1 MGGVMPGRIASFF
14 RNLLGKRA
22 IEQALDDELK
32 SAVELLTQEKMKQ
45 GISHPEACRQAL
57 IELGGVEQVKEEVRA
72 IRSGIFLETF
82 AQDLRYTIRI
92 LRKSPG
98 FTAVAVLTLALGIG
112 ATTAMFSVVDGVLL
126 RPLPYPHEES
136 LVEVGLDLPGIN
148 QFNWPLRPA
157 DYFTFREQSRT
168 FQDIGIYYTGFG
180 ASLYSANVTGLGR
193 PEHVPALGVTDEVLP
208 ILGVTPLLGRSFT
221 RTDDEP
227 GSSDT
232 VMITYGYWRS
242 KFGGDRSVIGK
253 AIDVDGKPTTIIGVL
268 PQRFRFL
275 DMTNLGMLL
284 PLRPRLLRGY
294 NYFAVARLKPGVTLA
309 EASADVAR
317 MIPME
322 LQGDPATEVQLGLK
336 WFKESRIGP
345 NLQPLKQYM
354 IGDVGK
360 VLWVVV
366 GGVGLVLLIACANV
380 ANLLLVKV
388 EGRQQELAIRAALG
402 ASPGRLA
409 GGLLLESLVLAV
421 IGGALG
427 LLFAYGGL
435 RVLIALAPSALPRLN
450 DIGIDG
456 LVLLFT
462 LGVTMVAGLLFGS
475 MLPLRYAGVREGTGL
490 RETGRSVSAS
500 RERHRASNALV
511 VIQVGLA
518 LVLLVSSGLMIRTFQ
533 ALIHVQPGFTA
544 PAEVETFH
552 IHVPPEMIK
561 APERLVRMDQAILDN
576 IEAIPGVSSA
586 DFSSAVPMD
595 AGADSGPVQ
604 VEDHML
610 RGQLPPARRLFWVSP
625 SFFRTMGIPTVAG
638 RDLTWDDVLNKRPLA
653 IVSENLA
660 REYWH
665 NPSDALGKQIG
676 NPKAWRQIVGVVG
689 NVYDDGTTREAPA
702 TVYWPIT
709 DADVFLGQPAFAI
722 RSARAGSQAF
732 MNEIRQA
739 VWSVDP
745 NLPLSA
751 VHTLDYY
758 YRNSMARVS
767 FTLVMLSLAG
777 GMSLLLGAIGLYGVI
792 AYSVSQRTREIGIR
806 MTLGGQRDDVLRLI
820 LGHGTKVA
828 LIGVATGIAA
838 ALGLSRFLSGLLYG
852 VKPTDPLTFLVVTI
866 MLVLVTLLASYIP
879 ARRAMRVDP
888 MVALKYE

>member
-14 RNLLGKRA
+14 RNLLRKRA

-32 SAVELLTQEKMKQ
+32 SAAELLTQEKMKQ
-45 GISHPEACRQAL
+45 GLSHPEARRQAL

-82 AQDLRYTIRI
+82 AQDLRYTLRI

-98 FTAVAVLTLALGIG
+98 FTTVAVLTLALGIG

-126 RPLPYPHEES
+126 KPLPYPQPGR

-148 QFNWPLRPA
+148 QFNWPLCPE

-168 FQDIGIYYTGFG
+168 FQAIGLYYTGFG
-180 ASLYSANVTGLGR
+180 AALYSANVTGLGR
-193 PEHVPALGVTDEVLP
+193 PEHVPALGVTDGVLP
-208 ILGVTPLLGRSFT
+208 ILGVTPLFGRSFT
-221 RTDDEP
+221 RADDEP

-253 AIDVDGKPTTIIGVL
+253 TIDLDGKPSTIIGVL

-275 DMTNLGMLL
+275 DMTNLDILL
-284 PLRPRLLRGY
+284 PLRPRTQRGY

-322 LQGDPATEVQLGLK
+322 LQGDPAAEVQLGLK

-345 NLQPLKQYM
+345 NLQPLKQYI
-354 IGDVGK
+354 IGDVDK
-360 VLWVVV
+360 VLWILM
-366 GGVGLVLLIACANV
+366 GGIGLVLLIACANV

-388 EGRQQELAIRAALG
+388 QGREQELAIRAALG
-402 ASPGRLA
+402 GSPGRIA

-421 IGGALG
+421 IAGALG

-435 RVLIALAPSALPRLN
+435 RVLIALAPSDLPRLT

-456 LVLLFT
+456 LVLLFA
-462 LGVTMVAGLLFGS
+462 LGVTIAAGLLFGL
-475 MLPLRYAGVREGTGL
+475 MLSLRYAGVRVGTGW
-490 RETGRSVSAS
+490 RETGRFVSAS
-500 RERHRASNALV
+500 RERHRARSALV

-518 LVLLVSSGLMIRTFQ
+518 LVLLVSSGLMIRTFH
-533 ALIHVQPGFTA
+533 ALIQVQPGFSA

-552 IHVPPEMIK
+552 VHFPQEMTK
-561 APERLVRMDQAILDN
+561 APERLVRMDQAILEH

-586 DFSSAVPMD
+586 DFSGAVPMD
-595 AGADSGPVQ
+595 AGAESDPVLIK
-604 VEDHML
+604 DHML
-610 RGQLPPARRLFWVSP
+610 EGQLPPARKSFWISP
-625 SFFRTMGIPTVAG
+625 GFFRTMGIHIVAG
-638 RDLTWDDVLNKRPLA
+638 RDLTWDDVLNRRPVA

-665 NPSDALGKQIG
+665 GPSDALGKQIG
-676 NPKAWRQIVGVVG
+676 RNPEPDRQIVGVVG
-689 NVYDDGTTREAPA
+689 SVYDDGTSQKAPA
-702 TVYWPIT
+702 TVYWPLT
-709 DADVFLGQPAFAI
+709 DADVFLVGPAFAI
-722 RSARAGSQAF
+722 RSARAGSESF
-732 MNEIRQA
+732 MSEVRQA

-745 NLPLSA
+745 DLALSA
-751 VHTLDYY
+751 VRTLDYY

-767 FTLVMLSLAG
+767 FMLVMLSLAG
-777 GMSLLLGAIGLYGVI
+777 GMALLLGAIGLYGVI
-792 AYSVSQRTREIGIR
+792 GYSVSQRTHEIGIR
-806 MTLGGQRDDVLRLI
+806 MALGGQREDILRLI
-820 LGHGTKVA
+820 LGHGTKLT
-828 LIGVATGIAA
+828 LIGVAIGVAA
-838 ALGLSRFLSGLLYG
+838 AFGLSRFLSGLLYG
-852 VKPTDPLTFLVVTI
+852 VKPTDPLTFLGVT
-866 MLVLVTLLASYIP
+866 SCSS
-879 ARRAMRVDP
+879 
-888 MVALKYE
+888 

>member
-1 MGGVMPGRIASFF
+1 MSLLRSIAGGLRSLF
-14 RNLLGKRA
+14 RK
-22 IEQALDDELK
+22 EQVSQELDEELNGFL
-32 SAVELLTQEKMKQ
+32 ELAAQEKMKQ
-45 GISHPEACRQAL
+45 GMSRNDAL
-57 IELGGVEQVKEEVRA
+57 RAVRLERGSLEVTKEVVRCA
-72 IRSGIFLETF
+72 GWEFFVDTLW
-82 AQDLRYTIRI
+82 QDLRYGQRV

-98 FTAVAVLTLALGIG
+98 FTTVAVLTLALGIG
-112 ATTAMFSVVDGVLL
+112 ATTAMFSVVNGILL
-126 RPLPYPHEES
+126 KPLPYPHPER

-148 QFNWPLRPA
+148 QFNWPLSPVE
-157 DYFTFREQSRT
+157 YFTFREQGRT
-168 FQDIGIYYTGFG
+168 FQDIGLYYTGFG
-180 ASLYSANVTGLGR
+180 GNLYSANVTGLGR
-193 PEHVPALGVTDEVLP
+193 PEHVPALGVTDGVLP
-208 ILGVTPLLGRSFT
+208 ILEVTPLLGRSFT
-221 RTDDEP
+221 RADDEP

-253 AIDVDGKPTTIIGVL
+253 TIDIDGKPSTIIGVL

-275 DMTNLGMLL
+275 DMTDLGILL
-284 PLRPRLLRGY
+284 PLRPRMQRGF
-294 NYFAVARLKPGVTLA
+294 NYFAVVRLKPGVTLA
-309 EASADVAR
+309 EANEDVAR
-317 MIPME
+317 MMPM
-322 LQGDPATEVQLGLK
+322 QLERFPEAAK
-336 WFKESRIGP
+336 FFKEARIVP
-345 NLQPLKQYM
+345 NLQPLKQYV

-360 VLWVVV
+360 VLWVLM
-366 GGVGLVLLIACANV
+366 GGIGLVLLIACANV
-380 ANLLLVKV
+380 ASLLLVRV

-402 ASPGRLA
+402 GSPGRIA

-435 RVLIALAPSALPRLN
+435 RVLIALAPSDLPRLN

-462 LGVTMVAGLLFGS
+462 LGVTIVAGLLFGS
-475 MLPLRYAGVREGTGL
+475 MPAFRYAGVRAGTGL
-490 RETGRSVSAS
+490 HETGRSVSTS
-500 RERHRASNALV
+500 RKRHRARNALV
-511 VIQVGLA
+511 VIQVSLA

-552 IHVPPEMIK
+552 VHFPPEMIK
-561 APERLVRMDQAILDN
+561 ASERLVRMDQAILDN

-595 AGADSGPVQ
+595 DGADSGPVQ

-610 RGQLPPARRLFWVSP
+610 QGQLPPARRLFWVSP

-689 NVYDDGTTREAPA
+689 NVYDDGTSREAPA

-709 DADVFLGQPAFAI
+709 DADVFLGGPAFAI
-722 RSARAGSQAF
+722 RSARAGTQSLI
-732 MNEIRQA
+732 NEVRRA

-745 NLPLSA
+745 DLPLYQ

-758 YRNSMARVS
+758 YTKSMARTS
-767 FTLVMLSLAG
+767 FTLVMLALAG
-777 GMSLLLGAIGLYGVI
+777 GMALLLGIVGLYGVI
-792 AYSVSQRTREIGIR
+792 AYSVSQRTHEIGIR
-806 MTLGGQRDDVLRLI
+806 MALGGQREDILRLI
-820 LGHGTKVA
+820 LGQGTKLA
-828 LIGVATGIAA
+828 LIGVAIGIAA
-838 ALGLSRFLSGLLYG
+838 ALGLSRFLSSLLYG
-852 VKPTDPLTFLVVTI
+852 VKPTDPATFIATALLLSLVAFA
-866 MLVLVTLLASYIP
+866 ASYIP
-879 ARRAMRVDP
+879 ARRATRVEP
-888 MVALKYE
+888 MVALRYE

>member
-1 MGGVMPGRIASFF
+1 MA
-14 RNLLGKRA
+14 A
-22 IEQALDDELK
+22 E
-32 SAVELLTQEKMKQ
+32 EKMKQ
-45 GISHPEACRQAL
+45 GMSRRDA
-57 IELGGVEQVKEEVRA
+57 VRA
-72 IRSGIFLETF
+72 VRLERGGLELAKEVVRSGGWEFFVETCW
-82 AQDLRYTIRI
+82 QDLRYALRI

-98 FTAVAVLTLALGIG
+98 FTTVTVLTLALGIG

-126 RPLPYPHEES
+126 RPLPYPQPGR

-148 QFNWPLRPA
+148 QYNWPLCPE

-168 FQDIGIYYTGFG
+168 FQDIGLYYTGFG
-180 ASLYSANVTGLGR
+180 ASLYSANVSGVGR
-193 PEHVPALGVTDEVLP
+193 PEHVPALGVTDEVLL

-221 RTDDEP
+221 RADDEP

-322 LQGDPATEVQLGLK
+322 LQGDPAEMQLHRFN
-336 WFKESRIGP
+336 WFKESWIGP

-366 GGVGLVLLIACANV
+366 GGVGLVLVIACANV

-388 EGRQQELAIRAALG
+388 QGRQQELAIRAALG
-402 ASPGRLA
+402 GSPGRIA
-409 GGLLLESLVLAV
+409 GGLLVESLVLAV

-435 RVLIALAPSALPRLN
+435 RALIALAPSDLPRLN
-450 DIGIDG
+450 DIGIDR
-456 LVLLFT
+456 LVLLFA

-511 VIQVGLA
+511 VSQVGLA

-552 IHVPPEMIK
+552 VHFPPEMIK
-561 APERLVRMDQAILDN
+561 TPERLVRMNQAILDN

-586 DFSSAVPMD
+586 DLSSAVPMD
-595 AGADSGPVQ
+595 AGAESDPVLVKDQ
-604 VEDHML
+604 IL
-610 RGQLPPARRLFWVSP
+610 QLAPACKCCWVSP
-625 SFFRTMGIPTVAG
+625 SFCRTMGIPTVAG
-638 RDLTWDDVLNKRPLA
+638 RDLTWDDVLNKRPVA

-676 NPKAWRQIVGVVG
+676 NPKAWQQIVGVVG
-689 NVYDDGTTREAPA
+689 NVYDDGTSREAAA

-732 MNEIRQA
+732 MSEIRQA

-745 NLPLSA
+745 DLPLSA

-758 YRNSMARVS
+758 YRKSRARVS
-767 FTLVMLSLAG
+767 FMLVMLSFAG
-777 GMSLLLGAIGLYGVI
+777 GMALLLGAIGLYGVI
-792 AYSVSQRTREIGIR
+792 GYSVSQRTHEIGIR
-806 MTLGGQRDDVLRLI
+806 MALGGQGEDILRLI
-820 LGHGTKVA
+820 LGQGTKLA
-828 LIGVATGIAA
+828 LIGVAIGIAA

-852 VKPTDPLTFLVVTI
+852 VKPTDPLTFLGVTI
-866 MLVLVTLLASYIP
+866 MIVLVTLLACYIP

>member
-1 MGGVMPGRIASFF
+1 
-14 RNLLGKRA
+14 
-22 IEQALDDELK
+22 
-32 SAVELLTQEKMKQ
+32 
-45 GISHPEACRQAL
+45 
-57 IELGGVEQVKEEVRA
+57 
-72 IRSGIFLETF
+72 
-82 AQDLRYTIRI
+82 
-92 LRKSPG
+92 
-98 FTAVAVLTLALGIG
+98 
-112 ATTAMFSVVDGVLL
+112 MFSVVDGVLL
-126 RPLPYPHEES
+126 RPLPYPQPGR

-148 QFNWPLRPA
+148 QFNWPLCPE

-168 FQDIGIYYTGFG
+168 FQDIGLYYMGFG

-221 RTDDEP
+221 RTDDEL

-242 KFGGDRSVIGK
+242 KFGGDRSVIGI

-268 PQRFRFL
+268 PQRFHFL

-309 EASADVAR
+309 EASADVTR
-317 MIPME
+317 MIPI
-322 LQGDPATEVQLGLK
+322 EVERFPERANF
-336 WFKESRIGP
+336 FKDTRIGP
-345 NLQPLKQYM
+345 NLQLLKQYM

-360 VLWVVV
+360 VLWVVM
-366 GGVGLVLLIACANV
+366 GGVGLVLVIACANV
-380 ANLLLVKV
+380 ANLLLVKIQ
-388 EGRQQELAIRAALG
+388 GRQQELAIRAALG
-402 ASPGRLA
+402 ASPGRIG
-409 GGLLLESLVLAV
+409 GGLLVESLVLAV

-435 RVLIALAPSALPRLN
+435 QALIALAPSDLPRLN
-450 DIGIDG
+450 DIGIDR
-456 LVLLFT
+456 LVLLFA

-475 MLPLRYAGVREGTGL
+475 MLPLGYAGVREGTGL

-500 RERHRASNALV
+500 RERHRARNALV

-518 LVLLVSSGLMIRTFQ
+518 LVLLVSSGLMIRTFH

-552 IHVPPEMIK
+552 VQFPREMIK
-561 APERLVRMDQAILDN
+561 APERLVRMDQAFLDN

-595 AGADSGPVQ
+595 AGAESGPVQ

-610 RGQLPPARRLFWVSP
+610 QGQLPPARRLFWVSP

-689 NVYDDGTTREAPA
+689 NVYDDGTSREAPA

-732 MNEIRQA
+732 MSEIRQA

-745 NLPLSA
+745 DLPLSA

-767 FTLVMLSLAG
+767 FMLVMLSLAG
-777 GMSLLLGAIGLYGVI
+777 GMALLLGAIGLYGVI
-792 AYSVSQRTREIGIR
+792 GYSVSQRTHEIGIR
-806 MTLGGQRDDVLRLI
+806 MALGGQGEDILRLI
-820 LGHGTKVA
+820 LGQGAMLA
-828 LIGVATGIAA
+828 LIGVAIGIAA
-838 ALGLSRFLSGLLYG
+838 ALGLSRFLSSLLYG
-852 VKPTDPLTFLVVTI
+852 VKPTDPLTFLVVTVV
-866 MLVLVTLLASYIP
+866 LVLIALLACYIP